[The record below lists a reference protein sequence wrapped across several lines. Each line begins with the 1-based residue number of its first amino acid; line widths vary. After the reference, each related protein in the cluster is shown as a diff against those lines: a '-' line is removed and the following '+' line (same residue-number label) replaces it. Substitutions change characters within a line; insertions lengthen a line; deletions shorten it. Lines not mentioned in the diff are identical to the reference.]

1 MKQNLGL
8 IGFGNIGS
16 KFYTEIINKNII
28 NRIYILKKKSIP
40 KKENK
45 NIFTDKK
52 KFFSKKIELFIVASP
67 IKTHFYYLKK
77 KINKKK
83 ALLIEKPLVSNKND
97 LKKLIKLNEN
107 IKSPVVVNYID
118 LFNPSFK
125 VLKKNICKIG
135 KIKKITL
142 KFGKYQKIYKSNR
155 IDSKNMQK
163 LPFFDWMPHPI
174 AILVK
179 LFGCPN
185 DIKLIKNK
193 FLKIK
198 GYIFQDL
205 KLKFIYKNFDAYI
218 IFSNKQ
224 KKSKRDVVVKSNKNY
239 LVYSGQS
246 NKILKSST
254 SYSKASF
261 KKFDINKKLIFKT
274 SGIQNNL
281 YYTIDNFVKKS
292 NSKKNNLGFDIQV
305 MTILFKIGSLIFTK
319 K

>member
-1 MKQNLGL
+1 MKKNLGL

-16 KFYTEIINKNII
+16 KLYYEIINKNII
-28 NRIYILKKKSIP
+28 NRIYILKKRSIP

-52 KFFSKKIELFIVASP
+52 KFFLKKIKLFVVASP
-67 IKTHFYYLKK
+67 TKTHFHYLKK
-77 KINKKK
+77 IINKKK

-118 LFNPSFK
+118 LFNPGFK
-125 VLKKNICKIG
+125 AFKKNICKIG
-135 KIKKITL
+135 KIKKITV

-155 IDSKNMQK
+155 IDAKNMQK

-179 LFGCPN
+179 LFGYPK
-185 DIKLIKNK
+185 DIKLVKNK
-193 FLKIK
+193 FFKIK
-198 GYIFQDL
+198 NYIFQDL
-205 KLKFIYKNFDAYI
+205 KLKFIYKNFDANI
-218 IFSNKQ
+218 LFSNKQ
-224 KKSKRDVVVKSNKNY
+224 KKSNRDIVIKSNKNY
-239 LVYSGQS
+239 IIYSGQS
-246 NKILKSST
+246 KKILNSSI

-261 KKFDINKKLIFKT
+261 KKFDINKNLIFKT
-274 SGIQNNL
+274 SGAQNNL
-281 YYTIDNFVKKS
+281 YYTIDNFIKKS
-292 NSKKNNLGFDIQV
+292 YSKKNNLKFDIQV